1 VRDRTVVRMQVRN
14 VSERPLY
21 LDTLALETDATWDVH
36 AEPLDPTPLLP
47 QDIRQYL
54 CTLTPKR
61 EVTWPLLLT
70 QRDALAALPA
80 ASTTLPLAL
89 RLGHVQVAWRV
100 PGGEPGRL
108 RVGPLTRV
116 AHIPRPRTP
125 WYAELHVD
133 PVRAR
138 VDEACVVPARVR
150 LWAWDA
156 VPEAPAH
163 VLWELSDASEACVVG
178 ARQHTTAL
186 PHGEQVAVQATWT
199 VVPLQD
205 GVVRLGTLS
214 LYMVAR
220 SGARELVRAWPCM
233 AEVPVAAPTE
243 PCGDA
248 ERGTGPA
255 AGPSR
260 S

>member
-1 VRDRTVVRMQVRN
+1 MRVQVRN

-21 LDTLALETDATWDVH
+21 IDAIALETDGSWDVQ
-36 AEPLDPTPLLP
+36 AAPLDTAPLLP

-54 CTLTPKR
+54 CTLTPQC
-61 EVTWPLLLT
+61 EVTWPLLRA

-80 ASTTLPLAL
+80 HSTVLPLAL

-125 WYAELHVD
+125 WYAELYVD
-133 PVRAR
+133 PVVSAR
-138 VDEACVVPARVR
+138 VDEAVVVRTQVR
-150 LWAWDA
+150 LWAWA
-156 VPEAPAH
+156 VPEEPVH
-163 VLWELSDASEACVVG
+163 VLWELSDASDACVVG
-178 ARQHTTAL
+178 ARQQTSAL
-186 PHGEQVAVQATWT
+186 PPGEEVTVQTTWT

-214 LYMVAR
+214 LSAVAP

-233 AEVPVAAPTE
+233 AEVSVAP
-243 PCGDA
+243 
-248 ERGTGPA
+248 
-255 AGPSR
+255 
-260 S
+260 